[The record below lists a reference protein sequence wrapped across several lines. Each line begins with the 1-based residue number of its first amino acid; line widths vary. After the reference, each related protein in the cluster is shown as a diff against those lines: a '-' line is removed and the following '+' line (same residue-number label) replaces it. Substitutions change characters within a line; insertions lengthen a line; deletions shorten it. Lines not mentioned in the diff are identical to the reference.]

1 MSREGALNTVVEVP
15 VVDRHGRALTP
26 CSPEKAEENLLLGL
40 ADMVDG
46 TLKLRYA
53 PMAYRSV
60 FRAVLKRDRFR
71 CAWCGTPG
79 STIDHLVPVS
89 RGGQSRMD
97 NCVAACRSCNHSRNN
112 RLPSAFA
119 RATGMVPTHE
129 LLRWFLQH
137 EARLVRES
145 EETLMRRPVSHC
157 RSKEE
162 AAVWAQAHQ
171 GQPLAAPPAAEE
183 RLLTR
188 VRNDGRVSHELYLP

>member
-1 MSREGALNTVVEVP
+1 MNTVTEVP
-15 VVDRHGRALTP
+15 VVDRHGNALTP
-26 CSPEKAEENLLLGL
+26 CSPAKAEENLVLGL

-60 FRAVLKRDRFR
+60 FRAVLKRDRFL

-97 NCVAACRSCNHSRNN
+97 NCVAACRACNHSRNN

-119 RATGMVPTHE
+119 AATGMKPRHE
-129 LLRWFLQH
+129 LLVWFLEH
-137 EARLVRES
+137 EVRLVQDS
-145 EETLMRRPVSHC
+145 EKALMTRPVSHC

-171 GQPLAAPPAAEE
+171 GLTLAVPPSAEE
-183 RLLTR
+183 RLVTR
-188 VRNDGRVSHELYLP
+188 IRSDARLNHELYMP